1 MIQRADQGAKAASAN
16 RLSSEDLATVNVA
29 RTPRREVQVGIF
41 VLVGILAVLF
51 ALFLLTDP
59 GTFRGRYYVTTLVES
74 AGGIRKGDPVQLR
87 GVNIGRVRG
96 FDIQDNGVRVR
107 LELEGEYPVP
117 ADSRVRLSSNGLL
130 GGVVATIVPGRSQ
143 ADLADGAV
151 IPEATAADVGAAPD
165 LMASAGAAATR
176 ADSVLVRA
184 QALLSQETV
193 GAVQTSATEMQAMM
207 AQLSALAAEQRREI
221 SALSGSLRR
230 SAAGVEGAA
239 TRPELARAIAR
250 TDSIALRMDEAAR
263 NFNAASTSMANI
275 TGRIDRGE
283 GTLGKLSRDE
293 SLYNNLNAAAA
304 NINQT
309 ATRYGSLAEDIQA
322 NPKKYIN
329 LRVF

>member
-1 MIQRADQGAKAASAN
+1 
-16 RLSSEDLATVNVA
+16 
-29 RTPRREVQVGIF
+29 VQVGIF
-41 VLVGILAVLF
+41 VLVGILSVLF

-59 GTFRGRYYVTTLVES
+59 GTFRGRYYVSTLVET

-87 GVNIGRVRG
+87 GVNIGRIRS
-96 FDIQDNGVRVR
+96 FEIQDNGVRVR
-107 LELEGEYPVP
+107 MELEGEYPVP
-117 ADSRVRLSSNGLL
+117 SDSRVYLSSNGLL
-130 GGVVATIVPGRSQ
+130 GGVVATILPGRSRQ
-143 ADLADGAV
+143 KLADGGILPSTDAAGAGASD
-151 IPEATAADVGAAPD
+151 IMATATAVG
-165 LMASAGAAATR
+165 TR
-176 ADSVLVRA
+176 ADTVLGRA
-184 QALLSQETV
+184 QALLSQQTI
-193 GAVQTSATEMQAMM
+193 GAVQTSATELQAMLTE
-207 AQLSALAAEQRREI
+207 LSALAAEQRRE
-221 SALSGSLRR
+221 LQGVSGSLRR

-250 TDSIALRMDEAAR
+250 TDSIALRLDAAAR
-263 NFNAASTSMANI
+263 SFNAAGESMAGI
-275 TGRIDRGE
+275 AGRIDRGE

>member
-1 MIQRADQGAKAASAN
+1 MS
-16 RLSSEDLATVNVA
+16 VA

-41 VLVGILAVLF
+41 VLVGILSVLF

-59 GTFRGRYYVTTLVES
+59 GTFRGRYYISTLVET

-87 GVNIGRVRG
+87 GVNIGRIRS
-96 FDIQDNGVRVR
+96 FEIQDNGVRVR
-107 LELEGEYPVP
+107 MELEGEYPVP
-117 ADSRVRLSSNGLL
+117 SDSRVYLSSNGLL
-130 GGVVATIVPGRSQ
+130 GGVVATILPGRSRQ
-143 ADLADGAV
+143 KLADGGILPSTDAAGAGASD
-151 IPEATAADVGAAPD
+151 IMATATAVG
-165 LMASAGAAATR
+165 TR
-176 ADSVLVRA
+176 ADTVLGRA
-184 QALLSQETV
+184 QALLSQQTI
-193 GAVQTSATEMQAMM
+193 GAVQTSATELQAMLTE
-207 AQLSALAAEQRREI
+207 LSALAAEQRRE
-221 SALSGSLRR
+221 LQGVSGSLRR

-250 TDSIALRMDEAAR
+250 TDSISLRMDAAAR
-263 NFNAASTSMANI
+263 SFNAAGESMASI
-275 TGRIDRGE
+275 AGRIDRGE

>member
-1 MIQRADQGAKAASAN
+1 MS
-16 RLSSEDLATVNVA
+16 VA

-41 VLVGILAVLF
+41 VLVGILSVLF

-59 GTFRGRYYVTTLVES
+59 GTFRGRYYVSTLVET

-87 GVNIGRVRG
+87 GVNIGRIRS
-96 FDIQDNGVRVR
+96 FEIQDNGVRVR
-107 LELEGEYPVP
+107 MELEGEYPVP
-117 ADSRVRLSSNGLL
+117 SDSRVYLSSNGLL
-130 GGVVATIVPGRSQ
+130 GGVVATILPGRSRQ
-143 ADLADGAV
+143 KLADGGIMPSTDAAGAGASD
-151 IPEATAADVGAAPD
+151 IMATASAVG
-165 LMASAGAAATR
+165 TR
-176 ADSVLVRA
+176 ADTVLGRA
-184 QALLSQETV
+184 QALLSQQTI
-193 GAVQTSATEMQAMM
+193 GAVQTSATELQAML
-207 AQLSALAAEQRREI
+207 AELSALATEQRRE
-221 SALSGSLRR
+221 LQGVSGSLRR

-250 TDSIALRMDEAAR
+250 TDSISLRMDAAAR
-263 NFNAASTSMANI
+263 SFNAAGESMAGI
-275 TGRIDRGE
+275 AGRIDRGE

-293 SLYNNLNAAAA
+293 SLYNNLNAAAV

>member
-1 MIQRADQGAKAASAN
+1 MIQRADGGAPAAPRN
-16 RLSSEDLATVNVA
+16 RIPSEDLATVSVA

-41 VLVGILAVLF
+41 VLVGILSVLF

-59 GTFRGRYYVTTLVES
+59 GTFRGRYYVSTLVET

-87 GVNIGRVRG
+87 GVNIGRIRS
-96 FDIQDNGVRVR
+96 FEIQDNGVRVR
-107 LELEGEYPVP
+107 MELEGEYPVP
-117 ADSRVRLSSNGLL
+117 SDSRVYLSSNGLL
-130 GGVVATIVPGRSQ
+130 GGVVATILPGRSRQ
-143 ADLADGAV
+143 KLADGGILPSTDAAGAGASD
-151 IPEATAADVGAAPD
+151 IMATATAVG
-165 LMASAGAAATR
+165 TR
-176 ADSVLVRA
+176 ADTVLGRA
-184 QALLSQETV
+184 QALLSQQTI
-193 GAVQTSATEMQAMM
+193 GAVQTSATELQAMLTE
-207 AQLSALAAEQRREI
+207 LSALAAEQRRE
-221 SALSGSLRR
+221 LQGVSGSLRR

-250 TDSIALRMDEAAR
+250 TDSIALRLDAAAR
-263 NFNAASTSMANI
+263 SFNAAGESMAGI
-275 TGRIDRGE
+275 AGRIDRGE

>member
-1 MIQRADQGAKAASAN
+1 
-16 RLSSEDLATVNVA
+16 
-29 RTPRREVQVGIF
+29 VQVGIF
-41 VLVGILAVLF
+41 VLVGILSVLF

-59 GTFRGRYYVTTLVES
+59 GTFRGRYYVSTLVET

-87 GVNIGRVRG
+87 GVNVGRIRS
-96 FDIQDNGVRVR
+96 FEIQDNGVRVR
-107 LELEGEYPVP
+107 MELEGEYPVP
-117 ADSRVRLSSNGLL
+117 ADSRVYLSSNGLL
-130 GGVVATIVPGRSQ
+130 GGVVATILPGRSPQ
-143 ADLADGAV
+143 KLADGGILPSTDASGAGASD
-151 IPEATAADVGAAPD
+151 IMATATAVG
-165 LMASAGAAATR
+165 TR
-176 ADSVLVRA
+176 ADTVLGRA
-184 QALLSQETV
+184 QALLSQQTI
-193 GAVQTSATEMQAMM
+193 GAVQTSAVELQGMLAE
-207 AQLSALAAEQRREI
+207 LSALATEQRRE
-221 SALSGSLRR
+221 LQGVSGSLRR

-250 TDSIALRMDEAAR
+250 TDSISLRMDAAAR
-263 NFNAASTSMANI
+263 SFNAAGESMASI
-275 TGRIDRGE
+275 AGRIDRGE

>member
-1 MIQRADQGAKAASAN
+1 MIQRADGGAPTAPRN
-16 RLSSEDLATVNVA
+16 RIPSEDLATVSVA

-41 VLVGILAVLF
+41 VLVGILSVLF

-59 GTFRGRYYVTTLVES
+59 GTFRGRYYVSTLVET

-87 GVNIGRVRG
+87 GVNVGRIRS
-96 FDIQDNGVRVR
+96 FEIQDNGVRVR
-107 LELEGEYPVP
+107 MELEGEYPVP
-117 ADSRVRLSSNGLL
+117 ADSRVYLSSNGLL
-130 GGVVATIVPGRSQ
+130 GGVVATILPGRSPQ
-143 ADLADGAV
+143 KLADGGILPSTDASGAGASD
-151 IPEATAADVGAAPD
+151 IMATATAVG
-165 LMASAGAAATR
+165 TR
-176 ADSVLVRA
+176 ADTVLGRA
-184 QALLSQETV
+184 QALLSQQTI
-193 GAVQTSATEMQAMM
+193 GAVQTSAVELQGMLAE
-207 AQLSALAAEQRREI
+207 LSALATEQRRE
-221 SALSGSLRR
+221 LQGVSGSLRR

-250 TDSIALRMDEAAR
+250 TDSISLRMDAAAR
-263 NFNAASTSMANI
+263 SFNAAGESMASI
-275 TGRIDRGE
+275 AGRIDRGE

>member
-1 MIQRADQGAKAASAN
+1 
-16 RLSSEDLATVNVA
+16 
-29 RTPRREVQVGIF
+29 VQVGIF
-41 VLVGILAVLF
+41 VLVGILSVLF

-59 GTFRGRYYVTTLVES
+59 GTFRGRYYISTLVET

-87 GVNIGRVRG
+87 GVNIGRIRS
-96 FDIQDNGVRVR
+96 FEIQDNGVRVR
-107 LELEGEYPVP
+107 MELEGEYPVP
-117 ADSRVRLSSNGLL
+117 SDSRVYLSSNGLL
-130 GGVVATIVPGRSQ
+130 GGVVATILPGRSRQ
-143 ADLADGAV
+143 KLADGGILPSTDAAGAGASD
-151 IPEATAADVGAAPD
+151 IMATATAVG
-165 LMASAGAAATR
+165 TR
-176 ADSVLVRA
+176 ADTVLGRA
-184 QALLSQETV
+184 QALLSQQTI
-193 GAVQTSATEMQAMM
+193 GAVQTSATELQAMLTE
-207 AQLSALAAEQRREI
+207 LSALAAEQRRE
-221 SALSGSLRR
+221 LQGVSGSLRR

-250 TDSIALRMDEAAR
+250 TDSISLRMDAAAR
-263 NFNAASTSMANI
+263 SFNAAGESMASI
-275 TGRIDRGE
+275 AGRIDRGE

>member
-1 MIQRADQGAKAASAN
+1 MS
-16 RLSSEDLATVNVA
+16 VA

-41 VLVGILAVLF
+41 VLVGILSVLF

-59 GTFRGRYYVTTLVES
+59 GTFRGRYYVSTLVET

-87 GVNIGRVRG
+87 GVNVGRIRS
-96 FDIQDNGVRVR
+96 FEIQDNGVRVR
-107 LELEGEYPVP
+107 MELEGEYPVP
-117 ADSRVRLSSNGLL
+117 ADSRVYLSSNGLL
-130 GGVVATIVPGRSQ
+130 GGVVATILPGRSPQ
-143 ADLADGAV
+143 KLADGGILPSTDASGAGASD
-151 IPEATAADVGAAPD
+151 IMATATAVG
-165 LMASAGAAATR
+165 TR
-176 ADSVLVRA
+176 ADTVLGRA
-184 QALLSQETV
+184 QALLSQQTI
-193 GAVQTSATEMQAMM
+193 GAVQTSAVELQGMLAE
-207 AQLSALAAEQRREI
+207 LSALATEQRRE
-221 SALSGSLRR
+221 LQGVSGSLRR

-250 TDSIALRMDEAAR
+250 TDSISLRMDAAAR
-263 NFNAASTSMANI
+263 SFNAAGESMASI
-275 TGRIDRGE
+275 AGRIDRGE